1 MHMGL
6 SAMLSVS
13 SDLYDYFIKTN
24 ILMQNLPTGRNSYLS
39 ELKLCNYMPS
49 ILLNCLSLHDHTV
62 IGVLQMKFQNYYNG
76 YKIHVVRIA

>member
-6 SAMLSVS
+6 SVMLSVS

-39 ELKLCNYMPS
+39 ELNY
-49 ILLNCLSLHDHTV
+49 V
-62 IGVLQMKFQNYYNG
+62 IICQVYY
-76 YKIHVVRIA
+76 

>member
-24 ILMQNLPTGRNSYLS
+24 ILLQNLPTGRNSYLS
-39 ELKLCNYMPS
+39 ELNY
-49 ILLNCLSLHDHTV
+49 V
-62 IGVLQMKFQNYYNG
+62 IICQVYY
-76 YKIHVVRIA
+76 